1 MLHRSSPQLCFAHRS
16 NAIAYI
22 SNSIAFLNIFM
33 RFHASPQRLP
43 ILLCLCHTVPLL
55 RYASL
60 FPCPDTPH
68 SAKQCLCVSAH
79 WSALAY
85 QFLSRLCL
93 RFACLCN
100 AIATLAGHF
109 EALASPNCDL
119 LCHRL
124 LRHTLPWQF
133 DSSQCHRMTHHCN
146 QSLCAV
152 RLHTSTPLHRTLRYT
167 AAYHAVPSRVTSGLS
182 FASAYHSVLCR
193 CLSWP
198 FDTMPSPI
206 ITVPHAAVPLHC
218 TPNQA
223 FAVRLC
229 ALPLHCSLSRSAA
242 NPVRAKP

>member
-1 MLHRSSPQLCFAHRS
+1 MPLHISTPTCLGDSCHVSSAPLRL
-16 NAIAYI
+16 I
-22 SNSIAFLNIFM
+22 S
-33 RFHASPQRLP
+33 RR
-43 ILLCLCHTVPLL
+43 CL
-55 RYASL
+55 
-60 FPCPDTPH
+60 
-68 SAKQCLCVSAH
+68 
-79 WSALAY
+79 ALAH

-109 EALASPNCDL
+109 EAVASPNCDL

-167 AAYHAVPSRVTSGLS
+167 AAYHAVRHSSRQCHC
-182 FASAYHSVLCR
+182 FSVLIR

-198 FDTMPSPI
+198 FDTMPLPI
-206 ITVPHAAVPLHC
+206 ITVPNIAVPLHC

-229 ALPLHCSLSRSAA
+229 ALPFHCSLSRATA
-242 NPVRAKP
+242 NRHLAKP